1 MSKSPEIP
9 VALPDNATSVL
20 HRLLLVDDE
29 RLVLATLTRGLEAAG
44 FVVVTA
50 ESVTEAEELLAGDI
64 RPDLAIVDV
73 MMPERNGLEL
83 ARRLQEL
90 DHIPFILLT
99 ATADARVVEQ
109 ATLNGA
115 LGYVVKPVDV
125 PHLVPTIKAALAR
138 SEDLQDFRMTQRQ
151 LQEALD
157 ADRDINVAIGI
168 VMVRQQLG
176 RNDAF
181 EQLRTTARAR
191 RLKLS
196 ALANE
201 LITTA
206 DR

>member
-1 MSKSPEIP
+1 
-9 VALPDNATSVL
+9 V
-20 HRLLLVDDE
+20 
-29 RLVLATLTRGLEAAG
+29 AG
-44 FVVVTA
+44 FAVITA
-50 ESVTEAEELLAGDI
+50 ESVTEAEELLAGGTH
-64 RPDLAIVDV
+64 PDLAIVDV
-73 MMPERNGLEL
+73 MMPERSGLEL
-83 ARRLQEL
+83 ARRLREL

-138 SEDLQDFRMTQRQ
+138 SEDLQDFRITQRQ

-157 ADRDINVAIGI
+157 ADRSINVAIGI
-168 VMVRQQLG
+168 VMIKQRLG

-181 EQLRTTARAR
+181 DSLRKTARAR
-191 RLKLS
+191 RMKLL
-196 ALANE
+196 ALASE

-206 DR
+206 DS

>member
-9 VALPDNATSVL
+9 VALPGNATSVS

-44 FVVVTA
+44 FAVVTA
-50 ESVTEAEELLAGDI
+50 ESVTEAEELLAGGTH
-64 RPDLAIVDV
+64 PDLAIIDV
-73 MMPERNGLEL
+73 MMPERSGLEL

-109 ATLNGA
+109 ATQNGA

-125 PHLVPTIKAALAR
+125 PNLVPTIKAALAR

-168 VMVRQQLG
+168 VMVRQQLD

-181 EQLRTTARAR
+181 EQLRKTARAR